1 MRNNVAIENRSE
13 FGQKRIKKLEKA
25 PKSLIFARHCR
36 AKWSA
41 RRLNVATL
49 IPATKYG
56 KARIL
61 LSLSKLPYFAFLGLV
76 GVLGR
81 FRSSIGTQGVF
92 VAYTGIFTAEKKK
105 A

>member
-1 MRNNVAIENRSE
+1 M
-13 FGQKRIKKLEKA
+13 A
-25 PKSLIFARHCR
+25 PS
-36 AKWSA
+36 
-41 RRLNVATL
+41 L

-56 KARIL
+56 KAQIL
-61 LSLSKLPYFAFLGLV
+61 SSLSKLPYFAFFGSV

-81 FRSSIGTQGVF
+81 FRSSIGTQGVL

>member
-1 MRNNVAIENRSE
+1 MP
-13 FGQKRIKKLEKA
+13 EKA
-25 PKSLIFARHCR
+25 LKHPIFARHCR

-41 RRLNVATL
+41 WRLNVATL

-61 LSLSKLPYFAFLGLV
+61 SSLSKLPHFAFFGLV

-81 FRSSIGTQGVF
+81 FRSSVGTQGF
-92 VAYTGIFTAEKKK
+92 LGAYTGIFTAEKKK
-105 A
+105 D